1 MIPVDE
7 AIDRILAKVPDLG
20 TETVSLAEAH
30 GRVLAEP
37 ILATHNQPPFDSS
50 AMDGYAVRAEDVE
63 PMGALR
69 VAGTSQA
76 GQRFVGMMQRG
87 QCVRI
92 FTGAPLPIGA
102 DAVIM
107 QEDARVEGAT
117 VKFIH
122 KVTPGDN
129 IRKRAMDFHEGDEL
143 LPAGLI
149 ITPAATALAAAANH
163 TTLEVA
169 RRPVIAILSTG
180 DELVRPGVPLGPDQI
195 VASNAYALVAL
206 LHQDAADIL
215 DLGIVSDNKLEIENA
230 VLRAIDAGVDVL
242 ITTGGASVGERDYV
256 QEVLVGLGVELD
268 FWKIAMRPGKPLMFG
283 TRGKTLIFGLP
294 GNPVSAFV
302 TATVIVQPGI
312 RAMGRHPAPRHPV
325 FLAPLTAAIPP
336 NGPRRHYIR
345 GQLDVTDS
353 GFLTVTPIAETDSS
367 HLSSLARA
375 DALIVQ
381 PENDRG
387 RGAETLIPVMPL
399 GWR

>member
-1 MIPVDE
+1 MISVDE

-20 TETVSLAEAH
+20 TETVALAEAH
-30 GRVLAEP
+30 GRVLAAP
-37 ILATHNQPPFDSS
+37 IVASHSQPPFDSS
-50 AMDGYAVRAEDVE
+50 AMDGYAVRAEDVVL
-63 PMGALR
+63 GTSLR
-69 VAGTSQA
+69 VAGTAQA
-76 GQRFVGMMQRG
+76 GQRVVGMMAKG

-102 DAVIM
+102 DAVVM
-107 QEDARVEGAT
+107 QEDARQDGAT

-122 KVTPGDN
+122 KVVAGDN
-129 IRKRAMDFHEGDEL
+129 IRRRGMDFQSGDEL

-149 ITPAATALAAAANH
+149 LTPAALALAAAANK
-163 TTLEVA
+163 TRLEVA
-169 RRPVIAILSTG
+169 RKPVIAVMATG
-180 DELVRPGVPLGPDQI
+180 DELVRPGTPLGPDQI
-195 VASNAYALVAL
+195 VASNGYSIFAL
-206 LHQDAADIL
+206 LSQDAADIL
-215 DLGIVSDNKLEIENA
+215 DLGIVPDDKTEIELSL
-230 VLRAIDAGVDVL
+230 LRAIDTGVDVI

-256 QEVLVGLGVELD
+256 QDVLVNLGVNLE

-283 TRGKTLIFGLP
+283 TRGKTMIFGLP

-325 FLAPLTAAIPP
+325 FLAPLTAPIPP
-336 NGPRRHYIR
+336 NGQRRHYMR

-387 RGAETLIPVMPL
+387 RQAETLVPVMPL